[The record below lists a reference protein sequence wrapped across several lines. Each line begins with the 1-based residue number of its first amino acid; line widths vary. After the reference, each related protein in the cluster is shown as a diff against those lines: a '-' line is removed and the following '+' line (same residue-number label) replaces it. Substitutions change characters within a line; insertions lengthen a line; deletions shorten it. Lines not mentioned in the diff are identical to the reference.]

1 MNPRDAYV
9 SQQDADLATISKISE
24 SVRSALALITAELAD
39 HTPEKPEIQNALD
52 TVTTWLAAQEKVPVT
67 QARGDHAMATSPD
80 DQQSPTGIHDSETPV
95 RADSGRPRHSDVSD
109 NDLELI
115 AERCRL
121 KAEGARWAVERDELL
136 RDGADFS
143 YDIRPGDQDIIGRAR
158 ELPNCFL
165 WMNQPRSDIWS
176 RSDSYLLLADC
187 FETLAECVEAILV
200 TSKLEDHSH
209 FMAAIDMM
217 AEAQSALRTA
227 VSRVEPHPDSDQ
239 QMIYY
244 WLRNRANQ
252 DRFYISRFMKI
263 TDPADPGRNDDVHDR
278 AFELLEAIA
287 PDQHL
292 TTQIER
298 GMAKARHH
306 VERIA
311 TAEDVSDEYDW
322 SRAAESIEAVMECGI
337 PCDSNE
343 LLQLVKPFVEQ
354 LIDQEWPQGFQDL
367 LATAARADLDEN
379 PSQAERAA

>member
-1 MNPRDAYV
+1 MSPRETCP
-9 SQQDADLATISKISE
+9 SQQDADQPNDGTFSTE
-24 SVRSALALITAELAD
+24 VRDALALIVAELTAQT
-39 HTPEKPEIQNALD
+39 HENPELRAALE
-52 TVTTWLAAQEKVPVT
+52 TVDDWLSRQTGSENQPTVSHSEPSPPVSFQSSNVP
-67 QARGDHAMATSPD
+67 A
-80 DQQSPTGIHDSETPV
+80 

-109 NDLELI
+109 NDLSLI
-115 AERCRL
+115 ADRCRL

-136 RDGADFS
+136 RDGGDFS
-143 YDIRPGDQDIIGRAR
+143 FDIRPGDQDIIGRAR
-158 ELPNCFL
+158 ELPTCFL

-187 FETLAECVEAILV
+187 FETLAECVEAILA
-200 TSKLEDHSH
+200 TTDLEDRTH
-209 FMAAIDMM
+209 FMAAVEMM

-227 VSRVEPHPDSDQ
+227 VSRVESHPDSDQ

-263 TDPADPGRNDDVHDR
+263 SDPADPTRNDDVHDR
-278 AFELLEAIA
+278 AFELLEMVT
-287 PDQHL
+287 PEEHL
-292 TTQIER
+292 ATQIER

-322 SRAAESIEAVMECGI
+322 SRAAESIEAVIECGI
-337 PCDSNE
+337 SFNSNE
-343 LLQLVKPFVEQ
+343 LVDLVSPYAEQ

-367 LATAARADLDEN
+367 LAAAIRSGKNNDDQSSA
-379 PSQAERAA
+379 AERAA

>member
-1 MNPRDAYV
+1 MSPRKTCP
-9 SQQDADLATISKISE
+9 SQQDADQPNDGTFSTE
-24 SVRSALALITAELAD
+24 VRDALALIVAELTAQT
-39 HTPEKPEIQNALD
+39 HENPELRAALETVDDWLSRQTGSENQPTVSHSEPSPPVSFQNTNA
-52 TVTTWLAAQEKVPVT
+52 P
-67 QARGDHAMATSPD
+67 P
-80 DQQSPTGIHDSETPV
+80 

-109 NDLELI
+109 NDLALI
-115 AERCRL
+115 ADRCRL

-136 RDGADFS
+136 RDGGDFS
-143 YDIRPGDQDIIGRAR
+143 FDIRPGDQDIIGRAR

-187 FETLAECVEAILV
+187 FETLAECVEAILA
-200 TSKLEDHSH
+200 TTDLEDRIH
-209 FMAAIDMM
+209 FMAAVEMM

-227 VSRVEPHPDSDQ
+227 VSRVESHPDSDQ

-252 DRFYISRFMKI
+252 DRFYIRRFMKI
-263 TDPADPGRNDDVHDR
+263 SDPADPTRNDDVHDR
-278 AFELLEAIA
+278 AFELLEMVT
-287 PDQHL
+287 PEEHL
-292 TTQIER
+292 ATQIER

-322 SRAAESIEAVMECGI
+322 SRAAESIEAVIECGI
-337 PCDSNE
+337 SFNSNE
-343 LLQLVKPFVEQ
+343 LVDLVSPYAEQ

-367 LATAARADLDEN
+367 LAAAIRSDANDDDE
-379 PSQAERAA
+379 SSAAERAA